1 MPPCPLAPTQVFDMA
16 YRIPDDVLDHIRSSV
31 DIVEVVSEYVPLKK
45 RGRNFVGLC
54 PFHTEKTPSFNV
66 NPELQIYRCFGCQA
80 GGNVFRFLM
89 EVEQVSF
96 VEAVRSV
103 AQRAGIELP
112 SGAPDGEVTETHDD
126 LYAANE
132 LAQRYF
138 AHLLQKDPRGEE
150 ARAYLRSR
158 RLSEE
163 TIERF
168 GIGYALED
176 WDDLIAVA
184 RRRKLSEGTLER
196 AGLALPRKTG
206 GYYDRFRNR
215 VMFPILN
222 VSGRTVGFGAR
233 ALAPDQEPK
242 YLNSP
247 ETPIYHKGSTLYG
260 LHVARQ
266 AIRREGRT
274 ILVEGYTDLLRLSQG
289 GIENAVATS
298 GTALTEEHARV
309 LRRYAGQAVIVYDAD
324 QAGSSASVRGID
336 VLLTADLDA
345 RIVSLPEGHDPDSFV
360 LEQGPAAFLA
370 LLDRSQP
377 VLEYKLKTLEASSD
391 LTTVDGKAAAISS
404 LAETVSK
411 VRNEVKRSLLVREIS
426 ERFGVDERTVV
437 RAMRPRTR
445 PTQTSHTEKAGG
457 EHRSVPLWEREL
469 LGMMI
474 NRYEIARKVWEVAAP
489 TDFSAGPCRQLAEQ
503 IVALCER
510 ERAMNPALLID
521 EVEDPGLAAFISEAA
536 LAWVE
541 DADDERSL
549 EDYLRRLRWNA
560 IDRRIL
566 EVRAQARNVTDP
578 DELMAL
584 TEELHKLNMQKR
596 ALGEIQRNR

>member
-54 PFHTEKTPSFNV
+54 PFHTEKTPSFSV
-66 NPELQIYRCFGCQA
+66 HPELQIYRCFGCQA

-309 LRRYAGQAVIVYDAD
+309 LRRYAGHAVIVYDAD